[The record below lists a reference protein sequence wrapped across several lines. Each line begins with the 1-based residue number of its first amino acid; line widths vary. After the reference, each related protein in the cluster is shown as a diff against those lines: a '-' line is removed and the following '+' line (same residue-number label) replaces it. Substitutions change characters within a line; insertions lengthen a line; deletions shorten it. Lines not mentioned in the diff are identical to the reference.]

1 MMYRIINN
9 LVDINARSVLIPA
22 GVHTRGQANY
32 YIVPLTTVNAYQ
44 FSFFPTGI
52 RLWNGLPEQVVTST
66 SIEGYDGRAIQINL
80 DINREIEIDIS
91 L

>member
-1 MMYRIINN
+1 MIYRIINN

-22 GVHTRGQANY
+22 GVHTRGHANC

-52 RLWNGLPEQVVTST
+52 RLWNGLPEQVVTSM
-66 SIEGYDGRAIQINL
+66 SIDVFKAMMGELYK
-80 DINREIEIDIS
+80 
-91 L
+91 